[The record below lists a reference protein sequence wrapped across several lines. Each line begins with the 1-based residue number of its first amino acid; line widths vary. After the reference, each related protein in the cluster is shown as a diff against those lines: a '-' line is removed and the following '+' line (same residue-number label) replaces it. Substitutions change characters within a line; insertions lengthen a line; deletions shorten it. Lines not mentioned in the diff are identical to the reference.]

1 MMTIKQPLHSAY
13 HAAPPLPAASL
24 RTSSMVS
31 KVLAAGSACTTMPAD
46 LVFMSSSFSDW
57 RQHEDDGFATCRA
70 VVKHA
75 HERVALH
82 VLCTREAEEH
92 VRGSSWGLGGLTI
105 SGMDTS
111 SLGRVAIH
119 PLLQAC
125 QCWAARARSKIARG
139 QAGACIGKGLQH
151 MDGHGWRDLEQGVAL
166 ASHRSFARGCQVAT
180 KAV

>member
-1 MMTIKQPLHSAY
+1 MGAGMKS
-13 HAAPPLPAASL
+13 
-24 RTSSMVS
+24 
-31 KVLAAGSACTTMPAD
+31 LAALADISDISVDMAIMP
-46 LVFMSSSFSDW
+46 SSSTVE
-57 RQHEDDGFATCRA
+57 RQHEEDQSVSCRA
-70 VVKHA
+70 VVRQGY
-75 HERVALH
+75 ERAALGG
-82 VLCTREAEEH
+82 LCTGETRQH
-92 VRGSSWGLGGLTI
+92 VWGSGWGLGGLTI

-166 ASHRSFARGCQVAT
+166 ASHRSLARG
-180 KAV
+180 